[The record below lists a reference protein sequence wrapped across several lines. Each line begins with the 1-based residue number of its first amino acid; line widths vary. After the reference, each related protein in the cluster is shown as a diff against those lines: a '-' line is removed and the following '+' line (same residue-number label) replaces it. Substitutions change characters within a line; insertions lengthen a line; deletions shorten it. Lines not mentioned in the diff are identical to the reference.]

1 VSAAARTP
9 PDVLAE
15 QRGSPSQGAPPDRT
29 QVRHSPTPT
38 AQSETYGA
46 LGALSIMT
54 GVLHAKAMVDHASH
68 YWPFG
73 VFFGLLTCWQTAWGV
88 RAYRAQL
95 SRRAL
100 VAGAWVNVAVVL
112 VWLTSRTVGLPIGPW
127 AGEPEA
133 LGMIDIMASLD
144 EIVIVA
150 MVASLVSAAAWPG
163 LAWLRGGYA
172 IRLGIMLSTASLFA
186 TTIGG
191 HTH

>member
-1 VSAAARTP
+1 VTAAARTP

-15 QRGSPSQGAPPDRT
+15 QRRSPPESPPPDRAR
-29 QVRHSPTPT
+29 VRRQPARAPR
-38 AQSETYGA
+38 SETYGA
-46 LGALSIMT
+46 LGALSIVT

-73 VFFGLLTCWQTAWGV
+73 VCFGLLTCWQTGWGV

-112 VWLTSRTVGLPIGPW
+112 VWLTSRTVGVPIGPW

-144 EIVIVA
+144 ELVIVA
-150 MVASLVSAAAWPG
+150 MVASLVSATRLPG
-163 LAWLRGGYA
+163 LAWLRGAYA
-172 IRLGIMLSTASLFA
+172 VRLGIMLSSASLFA